1 MARLPRGA
9 TLELGARSGVGPEWD
24 RFSRSG
30 FCAGIWRRVFTSS
43 SALADPGG
51 PLPSM
56 PGPQPSERASMLLVE
71 ECFSRQSEGF
81 LTALRLVAHPKV
93 LAAFADRWKKDARPW
108 AREQIFAYLE
118 QPLDCPGHQPLVKH
132 LFKDAEERKDD
143 ELMAA
148 FLVAFDTLVRR
159 VRRKTWKWD
168 RATRSALE
176 GETLGTPRDVL
187 PAEVAKTYLDPK
199 TGERVTFGKKGGR
212 VRGGKVFSH
221 RTRQYLRRRAWRYF
235 RWMAFARPEAYAPAI
250 LPALRRYRDED
261 LEKGENILDS
271 WALLQICFYGG
282 DVIEFHS
289 RHHRLREGRTL
300 AELRAAPRF
309 PEAWDKPDVARA
321 VLRLVSEARATLVRC
336 WAMDLFRGLASRA
349 ELTLSPDEFLALLDH
364 ADERVQQFGAELFD
378 AQAGNERLPVT
389 DWLRLLRT
397 KNLTALAT
405 LCAAFER
412 HVSGE
417 RLTLDQCLDLATAR
431 PTPVARLGFQ
441 LLQAR
446 TISAT
451 TTAAGAGAAALG
463 RLADARCEAVAGE
476 LTAWALA
483 RVGADDGY
491 EMEATC
497 RFFDSVVAATRAAA
511 WAWLTTRR
519 PDGKAAATKAYAD
532 PVLWSRLAETPFE
545 DLRLRIVDHLALR
558 LEQPE
563 LSADQLAPVWCAVL
577 LGVHRG
583 GRQKLKAV
591 RELAD
596 AIAREPEK
604 AAGLLPVLVVAVRSV
619 RGPEMRAGLAAV
631 LGLVARRPELA
642 AAVRERLPE
651 LSFGE
656 IGEAAA

>member
-1 MARLPRGA
+1 
-9 TLELGARSGVGPEWD
+9 
-24 RFSRSG
+24 
-30 FCAGIWRRVFTSS
+30 
-43 SALADPGG
+43 
-51 PLPSM
+51 M
-56 PGPQPSERASMLLVE
+56 PTPNPNDRASMLLVE

-81 LTALRLVAHPKV
+81 LDALRLVTYPKV

-108 AREQIFAYLE
+108 ARAQLFAYLE
-118 QPLDCPGHQPLVKH
+118 QPLDCPGHQPLVKR

-159 VRRKTWKWD
+159 VRRSRWRWD
-168 RATRSALE
+168 RATRSSVE
-176 GETLGTPRDVL
+176 DEILGTPRDVL
-187 PAEVAKTYLDPK
+187 PLQVVNTYFDKK
-199 TGERVTFGKKGGR
+199 TGVRVTAGKTGAS

-235 RWMAFARPEAYAPAI
+235 RWMAYARPEAYTAAI
-250 LPALRRYRDED
+250 LPALRRYRDAD

-289 RHHRLREGRTL
+289 RHHRVREGRSL
-300 AELRAAPRF
+300 ADLRAAPRF
-309 PEAWDKPDVARA
+309 PEAWDKPEAARA
-321 VLRLVSEARATLVRC
+321 VLRLVTAAQSTLARC
-336 WAMDLFRGLASRA
+336 WAMDLFRGLKARA
-349 ELTLSPDEFLALLDH
+349 EVAISCDDILAMLDH

-378 AQAGNERLPVT
+378 AQGGNERLPVA

-397 KNLTALAT
+397 QNLTALAT

-431 PTPVARLGFQ
+431 PVPVARLGFK
-441 LLQAR
+441 LLQGR
-446 TISAT
+446 TLS
-451 TTAAGAGAAALG
+451 AAGTEAALLA
-463 RLADARCEAVAGE
+463 RLADARCEAVASE
-476 LTAWALA
+476 IAAWALA
-483 RVGADDGY
+483 RLGADESYAMDGVS
-491 EMEATC
+491 
-497 RFFDSVVAATRAAA
+497 RFFDSVVRATRDAA
-511 WAWLTTRR
+511 WGWLTTRK
-519 PDGKAAATKAYAD
+519 PDGKPVAAKAYGD

-558 LEQPE
+558 LETSPE
-563 LSADQLAPVWCAVL
+563 TGADQLAPVWCAVL

-604 AAGLLPVLVVAVRSV
+604 AASLLPVLAVAVRSV

-651 LSFGE
+651 LVFGE
-656 IGEAAA
+656 VGEVAA